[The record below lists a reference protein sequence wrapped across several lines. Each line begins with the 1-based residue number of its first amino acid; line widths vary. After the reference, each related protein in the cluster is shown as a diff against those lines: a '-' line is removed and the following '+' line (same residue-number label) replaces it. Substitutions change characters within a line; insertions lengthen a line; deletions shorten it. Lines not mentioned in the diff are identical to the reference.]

1 MARASTIQRD
11 WYTSGEVASLFG
23 VSDRTV
29 VNWANGG
36 YLPYFTTP
44 GGHRRFPVAA
54 VHAFMARR
62 TAADEDPTRRVN

>member
-1 MARASTIQRD
+1 MARASAIQRD

-29 VNWANGG
+29 ANWANGG
-36 YLPYFTTP
+36 HLPHFTTP

-54 VHAFMARR
+54 VHAVMARR
-62 TAADEDPTRRVN
+62 TAADEDPARRVN